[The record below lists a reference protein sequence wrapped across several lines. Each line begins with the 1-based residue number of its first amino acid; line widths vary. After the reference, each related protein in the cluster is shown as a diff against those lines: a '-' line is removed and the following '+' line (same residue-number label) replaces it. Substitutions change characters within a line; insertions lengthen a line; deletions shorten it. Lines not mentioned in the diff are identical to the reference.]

1 MIKLTVNGKMKGGSK
16 VHSVLRLAIMK
27 AGITIK
33 KLASDIGVS
42 EKTLRNKL
50 DGVTD
55 FTWPEAQ
62 AIRDIVSPG
71 SEIETLFATDEEAV
85 S

>member
-1 MIKLTVNGKMKGGSK
+1 MY
-16 VHSVLRLAIMK
+16 SVLRVAIRK

-33 KLASDIGVS
+33 KLASDIGIS

-55 FTWPEAQ
+55 FTFTEAQ
-62 AIRDIVSPG
+62 AIRNIVSPN
-71 SEIETLFATDEEAV
+71 SKIEDLFATDEETAAAG
-85 S
+85 

>member
-1 MIKLTVNGKMKGGSK
+1 M
-16 VHSVLRLAIMK
+16 HSVLRVAIRR
-27 AGITIK
+27 AGITIA
-33 KLASDIGVS
+33 KLASEIGIS

-71 SEIETLFATDEEAV
+71 SEIETLFVTDEEAV

>member
-1 MIKLTVNGKMKGGSK
+1 M
-16 VHSVLRLAIMK
+16 HSVLRVAIK
-27 AGITIK
+27 RAGITISR
-33 KLASDIGVS
+33 LAAELGIS

-62 AIRDIVSPG
+62 AIRNIVSPD
-71 SEIETLFATDEEAV
+71 SEIEDLFITDEEAAAAG
-85 S
+85 

>member
-1 MIKLTVNGKMKGGSK
+1 M
-16 VHSVLRLAIMK
+16 HSVLRVAIRK

-33 KLASDIGVS
+33 KLASDIGIS

-55 FTWPEAQ
+55 FTFTEAQ
-62 AIRDIVSPG
+62 AIRNIVSPN
-71 SEIETLFATDEEAV
+71 SEIEDLFATDEETAAAG
-85 S
+85 